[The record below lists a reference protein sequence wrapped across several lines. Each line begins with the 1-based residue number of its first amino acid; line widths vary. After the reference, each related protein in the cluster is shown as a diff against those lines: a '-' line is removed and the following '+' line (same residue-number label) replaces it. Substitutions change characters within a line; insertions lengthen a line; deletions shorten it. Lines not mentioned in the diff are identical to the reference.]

1 MKKQLFVTMLKE
13 SRRGIL
19 IFSIIMILYGLLI
32 VSIFP
37 SFEKGLS
44 NPSFEGSGIR
54 LEEIEDNKYN
64 LTWDFKPGYHFHIAT
79 GALSGFSYMSFYLNN
94 SEFELP
100 NDMDNFDI
108 NDTPLKEYGIS
119 ILYNGS
125 GDYVTFDKGNYQ
137 AFLVIYFTEDWNIT
151 NATVSEIVT
160 VDSLMATGAFDEYL
174 EDNAFIEGMMGGN
187 IVNMYELRGFLAM
200 EFFSLWPLVLA
211 IYFSIMGLS
220 SITKNVEERSIDV
233 LLATGYT
240 RNRFLSEKTYVIL
253 AKFAIISLSAY
264 LGLVIGTLAIGRSI
278 PWAGLTFAFVGGIP
292 FGLAFIAIGCLA
304 SVFINEYKRGL
315 GIIMGAVFVQYV
327 FQIVSNISTKME
339 FLKWFSMF
347 TYWDAG
353 ELMIDEKFSPIN
365 IIIPLVV
372 AIIAYMAS
380 LHYFR
385 KKEIPV

>member
-1 MKKQLFVTMLKE
+1 MLKE
-13 SRRGIL
+13 SRRGLL

-37 SFEKGLS
+37 SFEKSLS
-44 NPSFEGSGIR
+44 NPSFEGSGIK
-54 LEEIEDNKYN
+54 LEEIENNKFN
-64 LTWDFKPGYHFHIAT
+64 LTWDFKRGYPNHIAT
-79 GALSGFSYMSFYLNN
+79 GAVSVFTYANFYLNYTD
-94 SEFELP
+94 FELT
-100 NDMDNFDI
+100 DDLAELDI
-108 NDTPLKEYGIS
+108 NSSLGEYSIS

-125 GDYVTFDKGNYQ
+125 GNHVTFNNTDNYQ
-137 AFLVIYFTEDWNIT
+137 AFLVVYITGDWNIS
-151 NATVSEIVT
+151 NATISEIVT
-160 VDSLMATGAFDEYL
+160 LDSLMAKGAFDEYL
-174 EDNAFIEGMMGGN
+174 KDNPMMEGMMGGN
-187 IVNMYELRGFLAM
+187 IVNMYELRGFLVL
-200 EFFSLWPLVLA
+200 EFFSIWPLVMA

-233 LLATGYT
+233 LMATGYT
-240 RNRFLSEKTYVIL
+240 RDRFLVEKTQVIL
-253 AKFAIISLSAY
+253 AKFVIISISAL
-264 LGLVIGTLAIGRSI
+264 LGLVIGTMAIGRPV
-278 PWAGLTFAFVGGIP
+278 PWAGFIFAFVGGIP

-327 FQIVSNISTKME
+327 FQIVSNISTKAE

-353 ELMIDEKFSPIN
+353 ELMIDEKFSLIN
-365 IIIPLVV
+365 IIIPLVL
-372 AIIAYMAS
+372 AIVVYMIS